1 MTRRMQALGAAVIV
15 ALGAA
20 ALVATPATAR
30 VKIVAIQLPPQ
41 GTAFR
46 TAPGVELVRH
56 ECLTCHSAEYVTQ
69 QPALSKAAW
78 TAEVAKMRAAYGA
91 PIPASETDD
100 LVAYLV
106 AQNPVATK

>member
-1 MTRRMQALGAAVIV
+1 MTRAFAF

-20 ALVATPATAR
+20 ALLAAHGAPAAAAQKP
-30 VKIVAIQLPPQ
+30 VSIQLPAQ

-46 TAPGVELVRH
+46 PAPGVEIAQH
-56 ECLTCHSAEYVTQ
+56 ECLTCHSSEYVTQ

-78 TAEVAKMRAAYGA
+78 AAEVAKMRGPYGA
-91 PIPASETDD
+91 PIPASEVDD

-106 AQNPVATK
+106 AQNPVPAK

>member
-1 MTRRMQALGAAVIV
+1 MTRRMQALGAAVTV

-20 ALVATPATAR
+20 ALVATPAAAR
-30 VKIVAIQLPPQ
+30 VKVVAIQLPPQ

-46 TAPGVELVRH
+46 PAPGVEIAQR

-78 TAEVAKMRAAYGA
+78 TAEVVKMRAAYGA
-91 PIPASETDD
+91 PIPASESDD

-106 AQNPVATK
+106 AQNPVAAK